1 MPQSRPFKI
10 PQSVLVLIHTPDLEV
25 LLIQRADAMTWQ
37 SVTGSLDQLDEPFA
51 AAAVREVMEETGIDA
66 LAPGHHLIDWQLEN
80 RYDIYPHYL
89 HRYAPGVTRN
99 TERVFGLTVPG
110 RLPIRLSPDEH
121 VAHQWL
127 SWLEAADVVRSGSN
141 AEAILQLPQ
150 RQHQRQNEVP

>member
-1 MPQSRPFKI
+1 MPQSRSFKI

-37 SVTGSLDQLDEPFA
+37 SVTGSLDQLSEPFA

-66 LAPGHHLIDWQLEN
+66 LAPGHRLIDWQLQN
-80 RYDIYPHYL
+80 IYDIYPHYL
-89 HRYAPGVTRN
+89 HRYPPGVSRN
-99 TERVFGLTVPG
+99 TERVFGLTIPG
-110 RLPIRLSPDEH
+110 RLPIRLSPEEH

-127 SWLEAADVVRSGSN
+127 NWLEAADVVSSGSN

-150 RQHQRQNEVP
+150 RLNEVP

>member
-1 MPQSRPFKI
+1 MPQSRSFKI

-37 SVTGSLDQLDEPFA
+37 SVTGSLDQLSEPFA

-66 LAPGHHLIDWQLEN
+66 LAPGHRLIDWQLQN
-80 RYDIYPHYL
+80 IYDIYPHYL
-89 HRYAPGVTRN
+89 HRYAPGVSRN
-99 TERVFGLTVPG
+99 TERVFGLTIPG
-110 RLPIRLSPDEH
+110 RLPIRLSPEEH

-127 SWLEAADVVRSGSN
+127 NWLEAADVVSSGSN

-150 RQHQRQNEVP
+150 RLNEVP